1 MTSNKNFE
9 IERKFIV
16 RNLDWKSATVPKR
29 DIKQVYVCASDGW
42 LTRLR
47 IYDHAEAE
55 ITIKGPQKNK
65 ELGCPEFN
73 VPMPIADA
81 FELWN
86 QSGNRWLEKERSCL
100 KAEGEV
106 EGLLWEVDEFKGIF
120 NGLIVAEIE
129 LPSADTKI
137 VIPDWIACEVTG
149 NPAFNNH
156 RMAKFV
162 AEDDGIFNYVDY
174 FYENVIDTL
183 ARK

>member
-1 MTSNKNFE
+1 MK
-9 IERKFIV
+9 
-16 RNLDWKSATVPKR
+16 
-29 DIKQVYVCASDGW
+29 
-42 LTRLR
+42 
-47 IYDHAEAE
+47 
-55 ITIKGPQKNK
+55 
-65 ELGCPEFN
+65 PEF
-73 VPMPIADA
+73 
-81 FELWN
+81 L
-86 QSGNRWLEKERSCL
+86 SGYVAVAGSASLRYATTLRGRQHPCFL
-100 KAEGEV
+100 Q
-106 EGLLWEVDEFKGIF
+106 GIF